1 MVEADDSV
9 VGLNRPLEELCAGVR
24 CEGTESAD
32 GRGEGAVDEQQDP
45 RRSAGWQSNFGQ
57 GSHPYPRF
65 RVGGRDLDKTLVD
78 SGFEQLDGRP
88 GDDRRGEPQ
97 HEGTDIVDEATVRV
111 STPEWPG
118 VDFERG
124 RCPPVA
130 ERAVA
135 PPRHL
140 PGQQAAPSPGT
151 RCWRKW
157 PTRAR
162 HA

>member
-1 MVEADDSV
+1 M
-9 VGLNRPLEELCAGVR
+9 
-24 CEGTESAD
+24 
-32 GRGEGAVDEQQDP
+32 DEQQDP